1 VWLSIFSFWH
11 KSCRFIVIVIPSSL
25 VLANGNLVRGKQGM
39 FRKPDRIFFKPKPQW
54 PISAEVGGRVIYG
67 EAKDISPFGAFI
79 RCRKPLNLNEI
90 FDMIVDTPGKSLNIK
105 AEVVWSNIYGPDD
118 NITPRGMGVRF
129 VKISNED
136 RKLIE
141 KELGQYEIGKEASDF
156 LDTLEIELG
165 AD

>member
-1 VWLSIFSFWH
+1 MA
-11 KSCRFIVIVIPSSL
+11 IVIPSSL

-39 FRKPDRIFFKPKPQW
+39 FRKQERIFYKPKPKW
-54 PISAEVGGRVIYG
+54 PISAQVGGRLIHG

-90 FDMIVDTPGKSLNIK
+90 FDMVVDTPVKSLNIK